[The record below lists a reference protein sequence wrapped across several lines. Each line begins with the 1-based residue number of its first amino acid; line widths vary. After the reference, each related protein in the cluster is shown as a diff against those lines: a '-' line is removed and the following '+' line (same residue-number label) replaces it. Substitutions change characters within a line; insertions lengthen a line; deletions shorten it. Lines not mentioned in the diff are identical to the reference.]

1 MTNKKKRLPA
11 LFSKLTKDLFSSY
24 RNPSLAMK
32 ELKMDRHAEPDCDDV
47 VAHAYGG
54 TFVFGGLSDIVSVNP
69 IYVQDVAS
77 GDAVQWIFAKL
88 YDFSRNG
95 NLVVQP
101 WSLAAEPLKISDLG
115 KTYTVKLKEYA
126 RWSDGR
132 PVTADDVIFTFETL
146 RNPLSGSPANMDF
159 EKIVDMEKLD
169 LHTVRIILREPY
181 SPFQYALATELL
193 PCHVLKDVHPEKLH
207 RHPYGLDPRQTVT
220 NGPWRWRGYQ
230 RNRYLLFEADPDYWG
245 PRPHLSKVIY
255 KIYTDVGAQVK
266 ALAKGEI
273 DFIIGVPAE
282 AIRPILFSYYND
294 DIEFYAA
301 PGPQY
306 EILGLNHNPDHFKE
320 RWIPWSTPK
329 TRQAM
334 VYALNRQ
341 AMIEKVLFGRGRILN
356 SPFLPGTWYDPGDSA
371 VSHPYD
377 PKKAVALLREDGWET
392 GKDGILVK
400 NGHRFSFELQYHE
413 LQEIGAAMIQRYFR
427 TVGIE
432 VNLKAMDFSKW
443 VEQHLNPGKF
453 EAVLVG
459 QVQTSLDPDQEI
471 FLASKSVPPNGG
483 NFLWYKNP
491 DLDEILRRGNT
502 EMNPKK
508 RAEIYKEAASILS
521 TDLPCIFL
529 YQYDTFMAINKRI
542 KFEAKDRPEARLA
555 NGYFY
560 HAIRWWVDD

>member
-1 MTNKKKRLPA
+1 MQALLIGEGYFILTDFRQKADIISNSYFRSLFIEGGNPGDMTNKKKRLPA

-32 ELKMDRHAEPDCDDV
+32 ELKMDRHAEPDCDEV

-54 TFVFGGLSDIVSVNP
+54 TFVFGSLSDIVSVNP

-88 YDFSRNG
+88 YDISRNG

-181 SPFQYALATELL
+181 SPFQYALAMELL

-273 DFIIGVPAE
+273 DFIIGV
-282 AIRPILFSYYND
+282 L
-294 DIEFYAA
+294 
-301 PGPQY
+301 
-306 EILGLNHNPDHFKE
+306 
-320 RWIPWSTPK
+320 
-329 TRQAM
+329 
-334 VYALNRQ
+334 
-341 AMIEKVLFGRGRILN
+341 
-356 SPFLPGTWYDPGDSA
+356 
-371 VSHPYD
+371 
-377 PKKAVALLREDGWET
+377 
-392 GKDGILVK
+392 
-400 NGHRFSFELQYHE
+400 
-413 LQEIGAAMIQRYFR
+413 
-427 TVGIE
+427 
-432 VNLKAMDFSKW
+432 
-443 VEQHLNPGKF
+443 
-453 EAVLVG
+453 
-459 QVQTSLDPDQEI
+459 
-471 FLASKSVPPNGG
+471 
-483 NFLWYKNP
+483 
-491 DLDEILRRGNT
+491 
-502 EMNPKK
+502 
-508 RAEIYKEAASILS
+508 
-521 TDLPCIFL
+521 
-529 YQYDTFMAINKRI
+529 
-542 KFEAKDRPEARLA
+542 
-555 NGYFY
+555 
-560 HAIRWWVDD
+560 